1 MLSPPGAKKTLRARI
16 AVDPSKSPFVG
27 HDGESMERVKRVYVS
42 VPRDF
47 HLDESQRILKHVIL
61 DKLQSKGLAP
71 QEFMVSGLPL
81 RTPYTFDAVRDIMAR
96 CHGVLILAFAR
107 WRDPSG
113 GEKWLAM
120 PTVWNHFEGAFAM
133 ALKKEMLVITEQNVA
148 QDGITYV
155 GGGQIVLSAPTGAG
169 QEWLEAGYAKPQ
181 IDAWID
187 AVKNTKDVF
196 LAYSTKGRGTANDI
210 QKFLS
215 ARGVSVLDWEMHF
228 APGATILDELVE
240 ASRSCLG
247 AIMLLTKDDN
257 FLGDENYAAP
267 RDNVIFE
274 MGLFMEG
281 KGRERVLVVREEG
294 AKMPA
299 DIGGG
304 IYLSLK
310 DRNDIA
316 PIQMRLLD
324 FVEKRI

>member
-1 MLSPPGAKKTLRARI
+1 
-16 AVDPSKSPFVG
+16 
-27 HDGESMERVKRVYVS
+27 MERVKRVYVS

-47 HLDESQRILKHVIL
+47 NLDERQRILKHSFL
-61 DKLQSKGLAP
+61 DKLQSTGLAP
-71 QEFMVSGLPL
+71 QEFQVSGLPL
-81 RTPYTFDAVRDIMAR
+81 RSPYTFDAVRDIMAR
-96 CHGVLILAFAR
+96 CHGALILAFAR

-113 GEKWLAM
+113 GERLAI
-120 PTVWNHFEGAFAM
+120 PTVWNHFEGAFAL
-133 ALKKEMLVITEQNVA
+133 ALKKEILVITEENVA
-148 QDGITYV
+148 ADGITWP
-155 GGGQIVLSAPTGAG
+155 GGGQIVLSAPAGAG
-169 QEWLEAGYAKPQ
+169 PEWLETAYAKPQ
-181 IDAWID
+181 IDAWIE
-187 AVKNTKDVF
+187 AVKGTKDVF
-196 LAYSTKGRGTANDI
+196 LAYSSKARATANDI

-215 ARGVSVLDWEMHF
+215 DRGVSVLDWEIHF
-228 APGATILDELVE
+228 APGSTIMDELLQ

-257 FLGDENYAAP
+257 FLGEESYAAP

-324 FVEKRI
+324 FIEKRI

>member
-1 MLSPPGAKKTLRARI
+1 
-16 AVDPSKSPFVG
+16 
-27 HDGESMERVKRVYVS
+27 MERVKRVYVS

-47 HLDESQRILKHVIL
+47 NLDEPQRIFKRSIL
-61 DKLQSKGLAP
+61 DKLRTKRLEP
-71 QEFMVSGLPL
+71 QEFQVSGLPL
-81 RTPYTFDAVRDIMAR
+81 RAPYTFDAIRDIMAR
-96 CHGVLILAFAR
+96 CHGALILAFAR

-113 GEKWLAM
+113 GQGIAM
-120 PTVWNHFEGAFAM
+120 PTVWNHFEGAFAL
-133 ALKKEMLVITEQNVA
+133 ALKKEILVVTEQNVA
-148 QDGITYV
+148 EDGITWA
-155 GGGQIVLSAPTGAG
+155 GGGQIILRARAGAG
-169 QEWLEAGYAKPQ
+169 PEWLETEYAKTQ
-181 IDAWID
+181 IDAWVD
-187 AVKNTKDVF
+187 AVKRTKDVF
-196 LAYSTKGRGTANDI
+196 LAYSSKGRATANDI

-215 ARGVSVLDWEMHF
+215 DRGVSVLDWEIDF
-228 APGATILDELVE
+228 APGSTILDELLQ
-240 ASRSCLG
+240 ASKNCIG

-257 FLGDENYAAP
+257 FLGEESYAAP

-310 DRNDIA
+310 DRNDIT
-316 PIQMRLLD
+316 PIQMKLLD